1 MSMRDWAVAVAV
13 VVALAALWVATLP
26 WTIQATLRALL
37 WLRYRL
43 RVVGRENVPKSGPV
57 VLASNH
63 MTWIDGFILAATSP
77 RRGRALVNATYIN
90 LPVFRNL
97 ARWAGIIPVPAGPR
111 ALRAAIAASRRVL
124 DRGHALGV
132 FPEGQL
138 SRTGLTGP
146 FQRGLEVILQ
156 GRDDVTV
163 IPVYLDNLWG
173 SIFSY
178 SGGRFFRK
186 WPQGWR
192 RTVNVVY
199 GSPVPPPITAFKV
212 RQAVLEA
219 GVRALAMRTGS
230 RRPPET
236 IDPNLPHL
244 DHPELGP
251 LTASTAD
258 IDTGV
263 VRQTGHKGGSVGQP
277 LPGVAI
283 RAVDDAGNPLG
294 PEAEGHLQA
303 LVAGRNNWADIGRR
317 GHLDRDGFLFLADR
331 PERPGGESR

>member
-1 MSMRDWAVAVAV
+1 MSMRDWPV
-13 VVALAALWVATLP
+13 VVAVLVAAMVVWVATLP

-43 RVVGRENVPKSGPV
+43 RVVGRENVPTAGPV

-77 RRGRALVNATYIN
+77 RRGRALVNSAYIN
-90 LPVFRNL
+90 LPVFRHL
-97 ARWAGIIPVPAGPR
+97 ARWAGLIPVPAGPR

-124 DRGHALGV
+124 DRGHALGI

-146 FQRGLEVILQ
+146 FQRGIEVILQ
-156 GRDDVTV
+156 GRDDVPV

-173 SIFSY
+173 SLFSY

-186 WPQGWR
+186 RPRGWR

-199 GSPVPPPITAFKV
+199 GPPVPPPITAFAV
-212 RQAVLEA
+212 RQAVLVA
-219 GVRALAMRTGS
+219 GVRGFATRTGS

-236 IDPNLPHL
+236 IDPSLPHL

-258 IDTGV
+258 VDTGV
-263 VRQTGHKGGSVGQP
+263 VRQTGHKPGSVGVP
-277 LPGVAI
+277 VPGVAI

-294 PEAEGHLQA
+294 PDAEGRLQA
-303 LVAGRNNWADIGRR
+303 LVAGRDDWADIGHR
-317 GHLDRDGFLFLADR
+317 GHLDRDGFVYLS
-331 PERPGGESR
+331 GSS

>member
-1 MSMRDWAVAVAV
+1 MV
-13 VVALAALWVATLP
+13 VLALWVATLP

-43 RVVGRENVPKSGPV
+43 RVVGRENVPKAGPV

-77 RRGRALVNATYIN
+77 RMGRALVNASYIN

-97 ARWAGIIPVPAGPR
+97 ARWAGLIPVPAGPR
-111 ALRAAIAASRRVL
+111 ALRAAIAASRRLL
-124 DRGHALGV
+124 DAGQALGI

-146 FQRGLEVILQ
+146 FQRGIEVILQ
-156 GRDDVTV
+156 GRDDVPV

-173 SIFSY
+173 SFFSY

-186 WPQGWR
+186 WPKGWR
-192 RTVNVVY
+192 HTVNVVY
-199 GSPVPPPITAFKV
+199 GPPVPPPIAAFAL
-212 RQAVLEA
+212 RQAVLAA
-219 GVRALAMRTGS
+219 GVRAFAMRTGP
-230 RRPPET
+230 RRLPET
-236 IDPNLPHL
+236 IDPSLPHL

-263 VRQTGHKGGSVGQP
+263 VRQTGHKDGSVGQP
-277 LPGVAI
+277 VPGVAI

-294 PEAEGHLQA
+294 PDAEGRLQA
-303 LVAGRNNWADIGRR
+303 LVADHDDWADIGHR
-317 GHLDRDGFLFLADR
+317 GHLDRDGFVYLS
-331 PERPGGESR
+331 GST